1 MLEVFAIIM
10 LVNKNKENAIK
21 RGKKPG
27 LYIFLTI
34 LLWVGLEILG
44 GALGASMELGYGSYA
59 LAILFAAIG
68 ALTSYLIAKYGKK
81 GDYVPPAKKIGET
94 LGQAATPLNSP
105 AQIVVVR
112 DSSMVGALVRWD
124 FTLNSKP
131 IGSLSNGTSMTV
143 TTNQRQNMLIARD
156 AYGNDTPPLVFDV
169 LDGGMAEV
177 HFKAGKF
184 VPNACSGIYQSTLPG
199 GQNGSNPAAPTNPP
213 AAAAAP
219 VSAAATAPPAV
230 PASPAAAVN
239 PATSEW
245 KYQTI
250 ENGPGVLSV
259 RFSIEKLNELGGS
272 YGFQSGR
279 LIGKA
284 VHPSLL
290 EGMTISDGDSAAT
303 LRENEYVCIVSIS
316 TPFNRSLLKEKIE
329 PLILA
334 DNNLLSCGSY
344 PVTAIEVAS
353 NEPLVANG
361 VVRNGRIEGK
371 GGWCANGFA
380 TAWKERG
387 WVQ

>member
-1 MLEVFAIIM
+1 MLEVILLM
-10 LVNKNKENAIK
+10 VLVNKNKENAIK

-27 LYIFLTI
+27 VFVFLTI
-34 LLWVGLEILG
+34 ILWIVPEIIG
-44 GALGASMELGYGSYA
+44 GALGASMGLGYGSYA

-68 ALTSYLIAKYGKK
+68 ALTSYLIAKFGKQ

-94 LGQAATPLNSP
+94 LGQTATPLNTP

-124 FTLNSKP
+124 IMLNSKQV
-131 IGSLSNGTSMTV
+131 GSLANGTSLTV
-143 TTNQRQNMLIARD
+143 MTNQRQNMLVARD

-169 LDGGMAEV
+169 LDGSVAEV

-184 VPNACSGIYQSTLPG
+184 IPNASRGIYQATLPG
-199 GQNGSNPAAPTNPP
+199 EQNISAPPASINPAAPTAATTNFNAPPATPVNPP
-213 AAAAAP
+213 APPAPAAP
-219 VSAAATAPPAV
+219 VWTPNQTA
-230 PASPAAAVN
+230 
-239 PATSEW
+239 
-245 KYQTI
+245 

-279 LIGKA
+279 LIGRA

-303 LRENEYVCIVSIS
+303 LRENEYVCIVSVS
-316 TPFNRSLLKEKIE
+316 TPFSRSLLKEKIE

-334 DNNLLSCGSY
+334 DNNILACGSY
-344 PVTAIEVAS
+344 PITSIETAS
-353 NEPLVANG
+353 NEPLVKDG
-361 VVRNGRIEGK
+361 IVRNGRIEGP

-380 TAWKERG
+380 TAWRERG
-387 WVQ
+387 WAQ